1 VTDGSDNAVYL
12 LRVNAVMKSN
22 QAVLNPLANRSP
34 STQAEIAEVSLAELQ
49 QQLHAS
55 SEGLSQTEAQ
65 ERLTQYGY
73 NELPEDT
80 LPLWQQFLAHF
91 WGPIPWMIEVA
102 AVLSALVKDWS
113 DLVII
118 LVLLTVNALVG
129 FWEEFQAGNAIAALQ
144 AQLALR
150 ALAKRDRVWTPIP
163 ARELVP
169 GDVIRL
175 RLGDIVPADARLLDG
190 DSIEVDQSALT
201 GESLPVTKPPDAV
214 VYSGSVVKRG
224 EIEALVYATGA
235 HSYFGKT
242 ARLVESTHHTSHFQK
257 AVLKIGDYLIVLAL
271 ALIALIFLVALF
283 RGDSLVTTLQ
293 FALVLTVA
301 SIPVA
306 MPTVLS
312 VTMAVGA
319 EKLAKKQAIVSRLAA
334 IEELAGID
342 VLCSDKT
349 GTLTLNQLT
358 LGDPFC
364 MPGTTPEHLLW
375 QAALASRVED
385 QDPIDLVVV
394 GSLAADQQGDTCQI
408 LNFQPFDPVSK
419 RTEATVQ
426 TATGQTY
433 KVAKGAPQV
442 ILALADN
449 AQAIAPEV
457 EQAIA
462 KFAQRGFRSLGV
474 AQTDDQGRW
483 QFLGILP
490 LYDPPRP
497 DAQATLAE
505 MRSLGVNTKMLTGDQ
520 QAIAQEIA
528 QQVGLQGSILS
539 TQLLI
544 NTEHHETGPMRDAIE
559 QATGF
564 AQVFPEHKYHIVDV
578 LQQRGHIV
586 GMTGDGVNDAPA
598 LKKADAG
605 IAVSG
610 ATDAARAAADIVL
623 LSPGL
628 SVIVE
633 AIRESRKIF
642 QRMNHYA
649 IYRIAETIRVLTFMT
664 LSILV
669 FNFYPVTAIMI
680 VLLAL
685 LNDGAILSIAYDRT
699 RYAQRPE
706 TWDMPVVL
714 GVATVL
720 GLAGVVSSFGLFYL
734 GEMVFHLS
742 RDVLQTLIYLK
753 LSVAGHLTVFV
764 TRTRGPFWSIKPAR
778 ILLLAVIGTQLLATL
793 LAVYGILMPPIGWKW
808 ALLVWAYAGV
818 GFLIED
824 RIKLQAYRIF
834 DVQRP
839 VMRVRRRMTQWIGQ
853 HTPNHH
859 PPSA

>member
-1 VTDGSDNAVYL
+1 L
-12 LRVNAVMKSN
+12 
-22 QAVLNPLANRSP
+22 
-34 STQAEIAEVSLAELQ
+34 SLTELQ
-49 QQLHAS
+49 TQLHTS
-55 SEGLSQTEAQ
+55 PEGLSQTTAQ

-80 LPLWQQFLAHF
+80 MPLWQQFLAHF
-91 WGPIPWMIEVA
+91 WGPIPWMIEIA

-113 DLVII
+113 DLAII

-129 FWEEFQAGNAIAALQ
+129 FWEEFQAGNAIAALK
-144 AQLALR
+144 AQLALKAR
-150 ALAKRDRVWTPIP
+150 AKRDRVWTPIP

-175 RLGDIVPADARLLDG
+175 RIGDIVPADARLLDG
-190 DSIEVDQSALT
+190 APIEVDQSALT
-201 GESLPVTKPPDAV
+201 GESLPVTKSANDV
-214 VYSGSVVKRG
+214 VYSGSVIKRG

-235 HSYFGKT
+235 HTYFGKT
-242 ARLVESTHHTSHFQK
+242 ARLVESTHHTSHFQQ
-257 AVLKIGDYLIVLAL
+257 AVLKIGDYLIVLAIG
-271 ALIALIFLVALF
+271 LIALIFLVALF

-358 LGDPFC
+358 LGEPFC
-364 MPGTTPEHLLW
+364 VEGTTPEQLLLK
-375 QAALASRVED
+375 AALASRVED

-394 GSLAADQQGDTCQI
+394 GALPPDQPLHDYQI
-408 LNFQPFDPVSK
+408 LDFQPFDPVSK
-419 RTEATVQ
+419 RTEATVH
-426 TATGQTY
+426 TSTGATYQ
-433 KVAKGAPQV
+433 VSKGAPQV
-442 ILALADN
+442 ILALVDN
-449 AQAIAPEV
+449 VEAIAAAV
-457 EQAIA
+457 EQAIVE
-462 KFAQRGFRSLGV
+462 FAHRGFRSLGV
-474 AQTDDQGRW
+474 AQTDPQGQW

-505 MRSLGVNTKMLTGDQ
+505 MRSLGVQTKMLTGDQ
-520 QAIAQEIA
+520 MAIAQEIA

-539 TQLLI
+539 AQLFAE
-544 NTEHHETGPMRDAIE
+544 TEHHEAGQLSDSIQ

-699 RYAQRPE
+699 RYAHRPE

-714 GVATVL
+714 GVATIL
-720 GLAGVVSSFGLFYL
+720 GLAGVVESFGLFYL

-742 RDVLQTLIYLK
+742 RDFLQTLIYLK

-764 TRTRGPFWSIKPAR
+764 ARTRGPFWTIKPAR

-793 LAVYGILMPPIGWKW
+793 LAVYGILMPPIGWQW
-808 ALLVWAYAGV
+808 ALLVWAYAII
-818 GFLIED
+818 GFFIED
-824 RIKLQAYRIF
+824 LIKLQAYRIF
-834 DVQRP
+834 DVRRP
-839 VMRVRRRMTQWIGQ
+839 VMRVRRRLKHWIGQ
-853 HTPNHH
+853 HTPNHR
-859 PPSA
+859 PRL